1 MHIRKWLNLG
11 RFLVSPGICGPGS
24 SPFFEKVGAYVMQC
38 VLCFVLYELVVLEY

>member
-24 SPFFEKVGAYVMQC
+24 SPFFGKVGAYVMQC